1 MAKKVKIPR
10 KAATVANDAAT
21 GPVIADAAP
30 GFKAGRK
37 RKARHLGTDPAAP
50 GLRRPKRDGKV
61 KLKAA
66 RGERRTAPKTLVR
79 VLADAIRRPEAGAP
93 AKASATRKTA
103 VQRPA
108 RLGRLER
115 LEAAIEEVRL
125 GGRLSPRTRKL
136 QLSGVPK
143 MAQKIIEEAG
153 EVAIEAM
160 LGDKVGLV
168 NESVDLLYN
177 LLVLLSGSGVSVDM
191 LWAEMDRREIALG
204 MAEKLPKVPDPEG

>member
-10 KAATVANDAAT
+10 KAVTVAKDAAT
-21 GPVIADAAP
+21 GDVIADAAP
-30 GFKAGRK
+30 GFKAGGK
-37 RKARHLGTDPAAP
+37 RKARRLSADPAAA
-50 GLRRPKRDGKV
+50 GLRRPKRDGKA
-61 KLKAA
+61 KTKAA
-66 RGERRTAPKTLVR
+66 RGDLRSAPKALVR
-79 VLADAIRRPEAGAP
+79 VLADVLRRPETGAP
-93 AKASATRKTA
+93 AKPSARKA
-103 VQRPA
+103 GVQRPA

-143 MAQKIIEEAG
+143 MAQKVIEEAG
-153 EVAIEAM
+153 EVAVEAL
-160 LGDKVGLV
+160 LGNGAGLV

-177 LLVLLSGSGVSVDM
+177 LLVLLSGSGVTVDM

-204 MAEKLPKVPDPEG
+204 MAEKLPKAPDPES